1 MSIQVKTIFRVVFFM
16 ALLAG
21 GFFLGAA
28 WHERMEEK
36 GRGAAMEEPDSVAST
51 EEATAAEADAEATPM
66 RGEDAAGLRPE
77 ELHTINLFEKASVSV
92 AFITTS
98 NFRYN
103 IFSHSTTEVQRGT
116 GSAFIWDRQ
125 GHIITNYH
133 VIQGADKAMVTL
145 ANGKSYPASLVGQA
159 PEKDLAVLQI
169 DAPAEVL
176 KPIPV
181 GRSADLRVGQS
192 VYAIGNPYGFD
203 QTLTTGVIS
212 ALGREIQSVA
222 GIPIRDVI
230 QTDAAINPGN
240 SGGPLLNSSGKLIGV
255 NSAIYSPSGSSAG
268 IGFSIPVD
276 VVSKVVPD
284 LIKYGKIRRPYTG
297 IELASDYAHHRL
309 GIDGAL
315 VLQVEDGSPAERA
328 GFRPTRYNR
337 RGELILGDIITAVN
351 GQPIHSRSDFILELE
366 KYRSGDELRIELVRD
381 GQQEELRLTLE

>member
-1 MSIQVKTIFRVVFFM
+1 MSIQVKTIFRAVFFM
-16 ALLAG
+16 ALLVG

-36 GRGAAMEEPDSVAST
+36 GSGAALEEADSVVSD
-51 EEATAAEADAEATPM
+51 EESAADTDAEASPM
-66 RGEDAAGLRPE
+66 HEEDVAGLRPE

-181 GRSADLRVGQS
+181 GRSANLRVGQS

-240 SGGPLLNSSGKLIGV
+240 SGGPLLDSSGKLIGV

-328 GFRPTRYNR
+328 GFRATRYNR

-366 KYRSGDELRIELVRD
+366 KYQSGDELRIELLR
-381 GQQEELRLTLE
+381 GEQKEELRLTLE